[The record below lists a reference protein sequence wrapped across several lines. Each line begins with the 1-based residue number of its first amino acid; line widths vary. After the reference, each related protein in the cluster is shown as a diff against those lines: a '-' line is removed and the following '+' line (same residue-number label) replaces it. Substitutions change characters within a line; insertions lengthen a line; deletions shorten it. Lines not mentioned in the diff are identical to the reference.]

1 MNIDEFINERK
12 EEWERLEEIAKK
24 IGPGSPAKMNPKEL
38 WELGKL
44 YTAAVSDLAVLKSS
58 DLASGVGNDEIEYLN
73 SLVIRIHGAI
83 YRKEPFRW
91 SLVSRF
97 LVKGFPETVR
107 EAGTYVFISTAVFA
121 MFCIA
126 GFGLGLSQPGFIELL
141 VPESI
146 ISRVEDGRV
155 WFDNLHTVA
164 PMASSY
170 LMTHNI
176 SVTFLIVA
184 AGITFGVGTVYL
196 LAVNGLLLGTVAALC
211 FEHGLS
217 KEFWSFVLPHGSLE
231 LSAICIAGAAG
242 LVLGHAVADPGP
254 YKRAEFLSIRGK
266 SAGRLALGCALLL
279 VPAGVIEAFFS
290 PAPFPAW
297 LKFVFAAVSFAS
309 LITYLLTG
317 GRHIPETTK
326 AGEIHP
332 MRDFTELKQRR
343 SRRT

>member
-1 MNIDEFINERK
+1 MNIDEFVSERK
-12 EEWERLEEIAKK
+12 EEWERLETIAEK
-24 IGPGSPAKMNPKEL
+24 IGPGSSSRMTREEL

-44 YTAAVSDLAVLKSS
+44 YTAAVSDLSILKSS
-58 DLASGVGNDEIEYLN
+58 DLAMSGGSDEVEYLN
-73 SLVIRIHGAI
+73 SLVIRIHGLI

-91 SLVSRF
+91 SSVGHF
-97 LVKGFPETVR
+97 LMAGFPETFRV
-107 EAGTYVFISTAVFA
+107 AGSYVGISTAVFLV
-121 MFCIA
+121 FCGV
-126 GFGLGLSQPGFIELL
+126 GFGMGLTEPGFIELL

-146 ISRVEDGRV
+146 ISRVEEGRV

-217 KEFWSFVLPHGSLE
+217 EEFWSFVLPHGSLE
-231 LSAICIAGAAG
+231 LSAICIAGGAG
-242 LVLGHAVADPGP
+242 LILGQAVADPGP
-254 YKRAEFLSIRGK
+254 YKRSEFLSIRGK
-266 SAGRLALGCALLL
+266 LAGQLALGCVLLL
-279 VPAGVIEAFFS
+279 VFAGIIEAFFS

-297 LKFVFAAVSFAS
+297 MKFTFAGVSFIS
-309 LITYLLTG
+309 LMTYLFTG
-317 GRHIPETTK
+317 GR
-326 AGEIHP
+326 
-332 MRDFTELKQRR
+332 
-343 SRRT
+343 RTAN